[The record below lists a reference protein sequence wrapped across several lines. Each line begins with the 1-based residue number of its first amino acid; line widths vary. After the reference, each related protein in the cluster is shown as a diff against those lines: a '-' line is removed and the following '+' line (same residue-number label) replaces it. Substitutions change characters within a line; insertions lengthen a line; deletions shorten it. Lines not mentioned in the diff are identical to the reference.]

1 MEFKIEREPFLKSIS
16 RAYSITD
23 KSSNM
28 PILSTV
34 LVSAK
39 EGKVDIFATDLE
51 ISFQENLSA
60 EVYSEGSAAIP
71 CKKLLEVI
79 RESKGR
85 EFYIK
90 EEENQRIFISDGN
103 TEFRLA
109 SLPAE
114 EFIITPEPQDLKFS
128 TIEASDLRDMIKKT
142 IYNLSTIED
151 IGYKFSGIFV
161 QKKEIE
167 QDIFLRFVSTDGSRL
182 SLIDKKI
189 SGIEDI
195 DLGEGIFVPKKG
207 MTEINKIAQE
217 GGPISIGLKDKDFI
231 VKKENRTL
239 MIRLLDVKFPNY
251 EGAIPKD
258 EDIRFSIKIQK
269 ERLIEALRRM
279 LIFTT
284 NTYKSVIFLIKDNQI
299 ELISSN
305 IEVGEAKESMEIE
318 YEKGQL
324 EEEEM
329 KIAFNPR
336 FLIDAIQPMKSDFI
350 SMSFMG
356 KDKACLIRGSE
367 DPYYLSIIMP
377 MRI

>member
-1 MEFKIEREPFLKSIS
+1 MEFKIDRDPFLKSIS

-34 LVSAK
+34 LISTKGDSIDV
-39 EGKVDIFATDLE
+39 FATDLE
-51 ISFQENLSA
+51 ISSQENIPA
-60 EVYSEGSAAIP
+60 EVLSEGSTAIP
-71 CKKLLEVI
+71 CKKLLEII
-79 RESKGR
+79 RESSGDK
-85 EFYIK
+85 FYIK

-103 TEFRLA
+103 TEFKLA

-114 EFIITPEPQDLKFS
+114 EFIITFEPEDLKFS
-128 TIEASDLRDMIKKT
+128 TIEASELRDMIKKT
-142 IYNLSTIED
+142 IYNLSTVED
-151 IGYKFSGIFV
+151 MGYKFSGIFV
-161 QKKEIE
+161 QKKEKG
-167 QDIFLRFVSTDGSRL
+167 QDVFLRFVSTDGSRL
-182 SLIDKKI
+182 SLIDKKVP
-189 SGIEDI
+189 GIEEM

-217 GGPISIGLKDKDFI
+217 GGPVSIGLGNKDFI

-239 MIRLLDVKFPNY
+239 IIRLLDVKFPNY

-258 EDIRFSIKIQK
+258 EDIKFSIRIQK
-269 ERLIEALRRM
+269 DRFIDALKRM

-284 NTYKSVIFLIKDNQI
+284 DAYKSVLLLIKNDKI
-299 ELISSN
+299 ELMSSN
-305 IEVGEAKESMEIE
+305 IEVGEARESIDIE

-324 EEEEM
+324 EEDM

-336 FLIDAIQPMKSDFI
+336 FFIDAIQPMESDFI
-350 SMSFMG
+350 TLSFID
-356 KDKACLIRGSE
+356 KDKACVIRGNE
-367 DPYYLSIIMP
+367 DPFYLSIIMP

>member
-1 MEFKIEREPFLKSIS
+1 MEFKIDRDPFLKSIS

-34 LVSAK
+34 LISTKGDSIDV
-39 EGKVDIFATDLE
+39 FATDLE
-51 ISFQENLSA
+51 ISSQENIPA
-60 EVYSEGSAAIP
+60 EVLSEGSTAIP
-71 CKKLLEVI
+71 CKKLLEII
-79 RESKGR
+79 RESSGDK
-85 EFYIK
+85 FYIK

-103 TEFRLA
+103 TEFKLA

-114 EFIITPEPQDLKFS
+114 EFIITSEPEDLKFS
-128 TIEASDLRDMIKKT
+128 TIEASELRDMIKKT
-142 IYNLSTIED
+142 IYNLSTVED
-151 IGYKFSGIFV
+151 MGYKFSGIFV
-161 QKKEIE
+161 QKKEKG
-167 QDIFLRFVSTDGSRL
+167 QDVFLRFVSTDGSRL
-182 SLIDKKI
+182 SLIDKKVP
-189 SGIEDI
+189 GIEEM

-217 GGPISIGLKDKDFI
+217 GGPVSIGLGNKDFI

-239 MIRLLDVKFPNY
+239 IIRLLDVKFPNY

-258 EDIRFSIKIQK
+258 EDIKFSIRIQK
-269 ERLIEALRRM
+269 DRFIDALKRM

-284 NTYKSVIFLIKDNQI
+284 DAYKSVLLLIKNDKI
-299 ELISSN
+299 ELMSSN
-305 IEVGEAKESMEIE
+305 IEVGEARESIDIE

-324 EEEEM
+324 EEDM

-336 FLIDAIQPMKSDFI
+336 FFIDAIQPMESDFI
-350 SMSFMG
+350 TLSFID
-356 KDKACLIRGSE
+356 KDKACVIRGNE
-367 DPYYLSIIMP
+367 DPFYLSIIMP